1 MEPCLSKPV
10 LRSISELPYK
20 VMPSTSD
27 FRSQI
32 EQGLGSV
39 KQTLLS
45 VNQQEKQDKLYAL
58 NQELYQKID
67 RYTQFRDSRINKIA
81 ELTKYL
87 PEELVAVDLYK
98 GQKQTSLTNLKMLE
112 IGDYSKNNN
121 SKVVLV
127 QERSVITNNVTMFQT
142 V

>member
-1 MEPCLSKPV
+1 
-10 LRSISELPYK
+10 
-20 VMPSTSD
+20 MPSTSD

-127 QERSVITNNVTMFQT
+127 QDRSVITNNVTMFQT